1 MAWKAEKSR
10 SNDKSCSRK
19 ASGYNIICKIK
30 YTRKGVM
37 RVVYIKI
44 YPVGYKIK
52 EEDSRD

>member
-19 ASGYNIICKIK
+19 ASGYNFICEIK

-37 RVVYIKI
+37 KMEYIKI
-44 YPVGYKIK
+44 YPVGYKD
-52 EEDSRD
+52 EEKG